1 MEHSANVPT
10 VAWGR
15 AAPAWSIGMIINT
28 YYCSSLSSLKR
39 TAEQRNSLVVQ
50 RLGFCAF
57 GAVGPGSILVGDLKS
72 YKPCGAA
79 KKKKEELSTT
89 TIYLEHKNN

>member
-15 AAPAWSIGMIINT
+15 AAPTWSIGMIINT
-28 YYCSSLSSLKR
+28 YYCSLLSSLKR

-79 KKKKEELSTT
+79 KNKKKNSSALLPY
-89 TIYLEHKNN
+89 I

>member
-50 RLGFCAF
+50 RLRFCAF
-57 GAVGPGSILVGDLKS
+57 GAVGAGSILVGDLKS
-72 YKPCGAA
+72 YKPLVQP
-79 KKKKEELSTT
+79 KKKKE
-89 TIYLEHKNN
+89 